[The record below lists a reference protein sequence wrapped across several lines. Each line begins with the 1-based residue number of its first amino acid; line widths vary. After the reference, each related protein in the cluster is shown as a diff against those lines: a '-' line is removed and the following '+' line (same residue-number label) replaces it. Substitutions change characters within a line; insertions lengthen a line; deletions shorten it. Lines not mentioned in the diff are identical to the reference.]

1 LRNTLSK
8 RDEFGALDEQLIND
22 TLMEDVLIK
31 LSGQKEVYLLHD
43 PSPIRKPYSSKTE
56 HLGKV
61 CDLKGKVI
69 NGYSTYNIIAIN
81 PNQKKVELLYHE
93 SYSNKAPHFLKAE
106 HVKKIQKNKEFKE
119 KESAYALYESD
130 AWFNKKTISKEAIE
144 KVSKDIK
151 SVHHEI
157 KITHVLDR
165 EFDDDDYFAWIDNA
179 KDTFVIRAK
188 KSRTISGEKDE
199 TGKKIKL
206 ITSQFNN
213 KGVVNIQKVFLNKKC
228 YQDVSLELEWKSY
241 DKYQAIRV
249 TLKDRKGNSIFTDP
263 MLLITNKLV
272 HSLEQAQLI
281 YQIYLKRS
289 RIECVFKFLKDSL
302 GWEEIQ
308 LQNFK
313 AIQNLLSIA
322 FFVAAY
328 MYEIEQQQTQDN
340 FIIFLAQLGEGNGVI
355 SRHYI
360 LQGIHAILCKIRV
373 DRYLKEINATQE
385 DIDKLVEIATM
396 GTLVF

>member
-1 LRNTLSK
+1 MSK
-8 RDEFGALDEQLIND
+8 RNEFGALDEQLIND

-43 PSPIRKPYSSKTE
+43 PSPIRKPHSSKTE
-56 HLGKV
+56 RLGKV
-61 CDLKGKVI
+61 CDLNGKII
-69 NGYSTYNIIAIN
+69 NGYSTHNVIAII
-81 PNQKKVELLYHE
+81 PNQKKIELLYHE
-93 SYSNKAPHFLKAE
+93 AYSNKDPHFLKAE
-106 HVKKIQKNKEFKE
+106 HVKKIQENKEFKE
-119 KESAYALYESD
+119 KASANALYETHR
-130 AWFNKKTISKEAIE
+130 WFNKKTISKEAIE
-144 KVSKDIK
+144 KVSKAIK
-151 SVHHEI
+151 TTHQDI

-165 EFDDDDYFAWIDNA
+165 EFDDDEYFSWIDNTE
-179 KDTFVIRAK
+179 DFFVIRSK
-188 KSRTISGEKDE
+188 KSRTVSDEKDE

-206 ITSQFNN
+206 INSQYNN
-213 KGVVNIQKVFLNKKC
+213 TGIVKIQKVFLNKKG
-228 YQDVSLELEWKSY
+228 YQDVSMEIAWK
-241 DKYQAIRV
+241 KHGQYQAVRI
-249 TLKDRKGNSIFTDP
+249 TLKDRKGNPLFKDP
-263 MLLITNKLV
+263 MLLITNKSV
-272 HSLEQAQLI
+272 DSLEQAQLI

-328 MYEIEQQQTQDN
+328 MYEIEQQQTQDD
-340 FIIFLAQLGEGNGVI
+340 FIIFLAHLGEGNGVI

-373 DRYLKEINATQE
+373 DRYLNEMNATQE